1 MPVMDG
7 DVVVIG
13 TDGLFDNVLDV
24 ELEQLVR
31 RGTELGLS
39 PQSMADNIAGT
50 ACEMSFGWLAHSPS
64 TPPSGIES

>member
-1 MPVMDG
+1 MPVVDG

-24 ELEQLVR
+24 EL
-31 RGTELGLS
+31 GLS
-39 PQSMADNIAGT
+39 PQNMADNIAGT